1 MVGWGNFGGAAPGR
15 LAPPQPPAFTPLLQ
29 IMCRLMMVVSF
40 VAGGLAVFL
49 MWGLYPAKARGSCGG

>member
-1 MVGWGNFGGAAPGR
+1 
-15 LAPPQPPAFTPLLQ
+15 
-29 IMCRLMMVVSF
+29 MCRLMMVVSF